1 MLAQSVPTIFWYQPQ
16 TTDVNTG
23 PQAHEQALVTAGF
36 TVRVFSRVAELYQSA
51 IEALALF
58 NTNQSVIFLISGGS
72 NESLAALA
80 RLRSQ
85 YAQLPIV
92 VALPEF
98 NESQILQALYC
109 GADQYCLQN
118 TSTDLWAAVFS
129 SLLRRSKSAHEKHMT
144 VRLNTP
150 TGATQAASSWKLQDE
165 GWLLTCPE
173 GQQIS
178 LTTTERQLLQILF
191 AQPDKRASHQ
201 QLLDAISNGDESDEM
216 AVSLN
221 RLGVVISRLKRKA
234 QRANMTIP
242 IRSVYKWGYM
252 FGATAQKM

>member
-1 MLAQSVPTIFWYQPQ
+1 MLAQSVPIIFWYQPQ
-16 TTDVNTG
+16 MMAVNTESKN
-23 PQAHEQALVTAGF
+23 HEQALIAAGF
-36 TVRVFSRVAELYQSA
+36 TVRVFSQVAELYQHA
-51 IEALALF
+51 TEALALF

-98 NESQILQALYC
+98 NESQVLQALYC

-118 TSTDLWAAVFS
+118 TSADLWAAVFS
-129 SLLRRSKSAHEKHMT
+129 TLLRRSKAAYEKHMA
-144 VRLNTP
+144 VRPSTL
-150 TGATQAASSWKLQDE
+150 TGATQVASSWKLQDE
-165 GWLLTCPE
+165 GWLLECPE

-178 LTTTERQLLQILF
+178 LTTTERQLLKMLF
-191 AQPDKRASHQ
+191 SQPDKRASHQ
-201 QLLDAISNGDESDEM
+201 QLLDAISNGDESEEI

-234 QRANMTIP
+234 QRVNMTIP